1 MEKIQTLDN
10 SQEMERA
17 QRVSATTGHPELKQP
32 RVVAQPN
39 AATEPQKYTFDFD
52 YRAWWSESQL
62 KNNELKQEIEDLKAQ
77 IDRLKAVL
85 KDSL

>member
-1 MEKIQTLDN
+1 MEEIQTFDKP
-10 SQEMERA
+10 QEGERA
-17 QRVSATTGHPELKQP
+17 QRESATTGNPKLKQP
-32 RVVAQPN
+32 RIVAQPN

-62 KNNELKQEIEDLKAQ
+62 KNNELKKEIEDLKAK